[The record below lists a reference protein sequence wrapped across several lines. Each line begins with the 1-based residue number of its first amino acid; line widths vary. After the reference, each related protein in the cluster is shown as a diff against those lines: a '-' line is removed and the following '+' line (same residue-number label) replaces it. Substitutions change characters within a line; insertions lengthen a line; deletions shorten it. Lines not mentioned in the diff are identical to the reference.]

1 MFSVYANLMVI
12 NKTII
17 FLDNMID
24 EDINFNLFMDKIKF
38 DINFLNDKFLEL
50 WNNDFKV
57 VDNSSDN
64 NENHNYV
71 KTYYFIL
78 RKYFRLL
85 NKIRDNQ
92 KIFNDMNF
100 DISKF
105 NFIYDNV
112 YEKIYTLS
120 QQNKR
125 FKIRNTEKQFIN
137 EEEYNLL
144 LKNNEE

>member
-1 MFSVYANLMVI
+1 MFSIYANLMII

-24 EDINFNLFMDKIKF
+24 EEINFNMFMDKIKF
-38 DINFLNDKFLEL
+38 DINFLHDKFLEL
-50 WNNDFKV
+50 WNHDFKV
-57 VDNSSDN
+57 VDNTDN
-64 NENHNYV
+64 NENYNYV

-78 RKYFRLL
+78 RKFFRLL
-85 NKIRDNQ
+85 NKIKDNQ
-92 KIFNDMNF
+92 KIFNDIKF
-100 DISKF
+100 DNSKF
-105 NFIYDNV
+105 NIIYDNV
-112 YEKIYTLS
+112 YEKIYSLS

-144 LKNNEE
+144 LKFNED

>member
-1 MFSVYANLMVI
+1 MVI

-24 EDINFNLFMDKIKF
+24 EDINFNMFMDKIKF
-38 DINFLNDKFLEL
+38 DINFLHDKFLEL
-50 WNNDFKV
+50 WNNDFKII
-57 VDNSSDN
+57 DNTES

-85 NKIRDNQ
+85 NKIKDNQ
-92 KIFNDMNF
+92 KIFNDINF
-100 DISKF
+100 DNSKF

-144 LKNNEE
+144 LKFNEE

>member
-1 MFSVYANLMVI
+1 MFSIYANLMTI

-24 EDINFNLFMDKIKF
+24 EEINFNMFMDKIKF
-38 DINFLNDKFLEL
+38 DINFLHDKFLEL
-50 WNNDFKV
+50 WNNDFKI
-57 VDNSSDN
+57 VDNTDS
-64 NENHNYV
+64 NENYNYV

-78 RKYFRLL
+78 RKFFRLL
-85 NKIRDNQ
+85 NKIKDNQ
-92 KIFNDMNF
+92 KIFNDINF
-100 DISKF
+100 DNSKF

-112 YEKIYTLS
+112 YEKIYSLS

-125 FKIRNTEKQFIN
+125 FKFRNTEKQFIN

-144 LKNNEE
+144 LKFNEE